1 MKLWQKTFIWTL
13 IIVMIAVSSTSIIIL
28 KNNYDISIDRQIT
41 NTLSEHEYL
50 ISNIKNRIITE
61 RRKQSAVLLQPSQI
75 LDVFQDIMAATDSKE
90 KTTIALYDEE
100 GQVQYHNMVIK
111 ISDEFYNAINS
122 SQKTHKQIV
131 RSENRHWLLIG
142 SSISL
147 EQQDYIF
154 ISSTDISEIYTI
166 YEEQLEFTKWFT
178 ISISLES
185 ALFLLVLI
193 KLLMVP
199 LTKLNRATKRIAGG
213 DYSERITIK
222 GRDELSE
229 LAENMNIMADSV
241 EENITLLS
249 ETAENRRQFINNL
262 THEMK
267 TPLTSILGFAD
278 IIRIKRNITPKE
290 LSEYSGI
297 IFEEAKRLKN
307 LSGKLMEL
315 ITVGETN
322 LEFVSISSRELI
334 NQIQL
339 VLKPILDKN
348 NITLIT
354 ECDESFLTVD
364 CELFKSMILN
374 LIDNAIKASKSGK
387 NIYLTGTSG
396 EHSSG
401 TFTITVRD
409 EGIGIA
415 ADELNKITEP
425 FYMVDKARSR
435 KAGGAGLGLALCKRI
450 AEIHHADFHI
460 SSTLGAGT
468 TITITLTPGD
478 DINEK

>member
-1 MKLWQKTFIWTL
+1 
-13 IIVMIAVSSTSIIIL
+13 
-28 KNNYDISIDRQIT
+28 
-41 NTLSEHEYL
+41 
-50 ISNIKNRIITE
+50 
-61 RRKQSAVLLQPSQI
+61 
-75 LDVFQDIMAATDSKE
+75 
-90 KTTIALYDEE
+90 
-100 GQVQYHNMVIK
+100 
-111 ISDEFYNAINS
+111 
-122 SQKTHKQIV
+122 
-131 RSENRHWLLIG
+131 
-142 SSISL
+142 
-147 EQQDYIF
+147 
-154 ISSTDISEIYTI
+154 
-166 YEEQLEFTKWFT
+166 
-178 ISISLES
+178 
-185 ALFLLVLI
+185 
-193 KLLMVP
+193 MVP
-199 LTKLNRATKRIAGG
+199 LTRLNRATKRIAGG
-213 DYSERITIK
+213 DYSERIQIK

-241 EENITLLS
+241 EENIMLLS

-278 IIRIKRNITPKE
+278 IIRIKRNITSKE

-297 IFEEAKRLKN
+297 IVEEAKRLKN

-322 LEFVSISSRELI
+322 LEFVSISSRELV

-348 NITLIT
+348 DITLMT
-354 ECDESFLTVD
+354 QCDENILTVD

-387 NIYLTGTSG
+387 TIYLTGTSG
-396 EHSSG
+396 LPFSQS
-401 TFTITVRD
+401 FTITVRD

-415 ADELNKITEP
+415 AEELNKITEP

-450 AEIHHADFHI
+450 AEIHNADFQI
-460 SSTLGAGT
+460 SSTLGTGT
-468 TITITLTPGD
+468 TITITLTTGD
-478 DINEK
+478 DIHEK

>member
-193 KLLMVP
+193 KLLLVP

-297 IFEEAKRLKN
+297 IFEE
-307 LSGKLMEL
+307 
-315 ITVGETN
+315 
-322 LEFVSISSRELI
+322 
-334 NQIQL
+334 
-339 VLKPILDKN
+339 
-348 NITLIT
+348 
-354 ECDESFLTVD
+354 
-364 CELFKSMILN
+364 
-374 LIDNAIKASKSGK
+374 
-387 NIYLTGTSG
+387 
-396 EHSSG
+396 
-401 TFTITVRD
+401 
-409 EGIGIA
+409 
-415 ADELNKITEP
+415 
-425 FYMVDKARSR
+425 
-435 KAGGAGLGLALCKRI
+435 
-450 AEIHHADFHI
+450 
-460 SSTLGAGT
+460 
-468 TITITLTPGD
+468 
-478 DINEK
+478 

>member
-13 IIVMIAVSSTSIIIL
+13 IIVMVAVSSTSIIIL
-28 KNNYDISIDRQIT
+28 KNNYDISIERQIT

-61 RRKQSAVLLQPSQI
+61 RRKQNAVLLFPSQI
-75 LDVFQDIMAATDSKE
+75 FDVFQDIMDATDSKE
-90 KTTIALYDEE
+90 KTTIALYNDE
-100 GQVQYHNMVIK
+100 GQIQYHNMVIE
-111 ISDEFYNAINS
+111 IDDEFYNTINS
-122 SQKTHKQIV
+122 TKKTHKLIV
-131 RSENRHWLLIG
+131 QSEGRRWLLIG
-142 SSISL
+142 SAITL
-147 EQQDYIF
+147 EQMDYIF

-166 YEEQLEFTKWFT
+166 YEEQLNFTKWFT

-199 LTKLNRATKRIAGG
+199 LTKLNRVTKRIAGG
-213 DYSERITIK
+213 DYSDRITIK
-222 GRDELSE
+222 GGDELSE
-229 LAENMNIMADSV
+229 LAENMNIMADSI

-322 LEFVSISSRELI
+322 LEFISISSRELMKE
-334 NQIQL
+334 IQL

-348 NITLIT
+348 NLTLII
-354 ECDESFLTVD
+354 ECDDCNLTVD

-387 NIYLTGTSG
+387 NIYLTGILG
-396 EHSSG
+396 MPSSKN
-401 TFTITVRD
+401 FTITIRD

-415 ADELNKITEP
+415 AEELNKITEP

-450 AEIHHADFHI
+450 AEIHNANFHI
-460 SSTLGAGT
+460 TSTLGAGT
-468 TITITLTPGD
+468 TITITLTLGD
-478 DINEK
+478 DIHEK

>member
-28 KNNYDISIDRQIT
+28 RNNYEVSIQRQIQ

-50 ISNIKNRIITE
+50 ISNIKNRIVTE
-61 RRKQSAVLLQPSQI
+61 RLKQNVILLTTTD
-75 LDVFQDIMAATDSKE
+75 LLNVFQEIMDATDTKE
-90 KTTIALYDEE
+90 KTAIALYDDDDTK
-100 GQVQYHNMVIK
+100 QYNNITFEIDNELYSKVH
-111 ISDEFYNAINS
+111 STGE
-122 SQKTHKQIV
+122 THKLIV
-131 RSENRHWLLIG
+131 TSEDYHFLLIG

-154 ISSTDISEIYTI
+154 ITSTNISEIYTM
-166 YEEQLEFTKWFT
+166 YEEQLNFTKWFS
-178 ISISLES
+178 IAISLES
-185 ALFLLVLI
+185 ALFLLLLI
-193 KLLMVP
+193 KMLMAP
-199 LTKLNRATKRIAGG
+199 LTKLNRATKRIADG
-213 DYSERITIK
+213 DYSNRIHFK
-222 GRDELSE
+222 GHDELSE
-229 LAENMNIMADSV
+229 LADNMNIMADAV
-241 EENITLLS
+241 EKNVTILS

-322 LEFVSISSRELI
+322 LEFISMSSDELFK
-334 NQIQL
+334 QIHL
-339 VLKPILDKN
+339 VLTPILDKN
-348 NITLIT
+348 NMKLISKC
-354 ECDESFLTVD
+354 EDYPLTID

-374 LIDNAIKASKSGK
+374 LIDNAIKASKNGGC
-387 NIYLTGTSG
+387 IYLTGTI
-396 EHSSG
+396 EQSSARNYII
-401 TFTITVRD
+401 TIRD

-415 ADELNKITEP
+415 KDELNKIIEP

-435 KAGGAGLGLALCKRI
+435 KAGGAGLGLALCQTI
-450 AEIHHADFHI
+450 AEIHNADFKI
-460 SSTLGAGT
+460 DSTLGSGT
-468 TITITLTPGD
+468 TVTITLAGGN
-478 DINEK
+478 IHEK